1 MKKADEI
8 FIIDRIEGGFA
19 VAYSESG
26 EKRDFSLAMLPPDI
40 SPGDALNI
48 SGPAPKFEKK
58 NTDDRRRR
66 LSSRTKNARKR
77 SEGKK

>member
-26 EKRDFSLAMLPPDI
+26 EKIDFSLAMLPPDI

-48 SGPAPKFEKK
+48 SGPAPKPEKK
-58 NTDDRRRR
+58 TDDRRRR